1 MFTGLIEEIGELI
14 SRTRQGNAGKLT
26 VKTHLPLSE
35 FACGD
40 SIAVNG
46 ACLTVEEIQSGQ
58 QYLVFHTLSETL
70 DRTNLGSLK
79 PGSAVN
85 LERAL
90 KMGAR
95 LGGHLVSGHV
105 DATAKISNIQKRRD
119 DIVLTVQMPHELQ
132 PLIIPKGSIAIDGIS
147 LTIADFSA
155 VSFSVHIIPHTW
167 QATNLAGREK
177 GDSVNLEAD
186 MIGKYIWHQQQLASA
201 PPPISMTSLADA
213 GFLTRDS

>member
-1 MFTGLIEEIGELI
+1 MFTGLIEQIGELI
-14 SRTRQGNAGKLT
+14 SRNRQGNAGKLT
-26 VKTHLPLSE
+26 IKTHLPLAE

-40 SIAVNG
+40 SVAVNG
-46 ACLTVEEIQSGQ
+46 ACLTVEEMQFGQ
-58 QYLVFHTLSETL
+58 HYLVFHTLSETL

-105 DATAKISNIQKRRD
+105 DATAEISNIQKRRD
-119 DIVLTVQMPHELQ
+119 DIVLTVQMPQKLK
-132 PLIIPKGSIAIDGIS
+132 PLIIAKGSIAIDGIS
-147 LTIADFSA
+147 LTIADLSA

-167 QATNLAGREK
+167 QATNMARREK
-177 GDSVNLEAD
+177 GDMVNLEAD
-186 MIGKYIWHQQQLASA
+186 MIGKYIWHQHQLASA
-201 PPPISMTSLADA
+201 PPPLSMTSLESA
-213 GFLTRDS
+213 GFLGQ